1 MAESTV
7 PAENVKHFDMFIDGN
22 WQPAADGAQMDV
34 TDPATGQVFASVPRG
49 KQADLEAAVESAKR
63 GLTVWRNT
71 HPAERARILF
81 RFAQY
86 QREHA
91 QELAEVEAQDTGSSV
106 GGALW
111 TVNDVCARRFEYYAG
126 IADKVLG
133 DTFVAPGHY
142 FGFTLREPQGV
153 TAHIVPWN
161 GPLWIGSRTIAPA
174 LATGNSVVVKPSSEA
189 PLSLLKLAEM
199 AHACGIP
206 AGVFNVVT
214 GGGNELGDL
223 LTTHPGIDAIYFT
236 GSGFTAK
243 RVLKNAAE
251 TFKPA
256 VMELG
261 GKSPNIVFADA
272 DMNAAL
278 HGALWAIFANAGQ
291 ICVAGSRLLV
301 EKKIHSEFVD
311 RLAAMARGLKL
322 GKEADMGPL
331 ISARQRESVLSY
343 IAAGR
348 SEAELVTGG
357 GTPQDPAL
365 RGGYYVEPT
374 IFDNVRPGAKIA
386 KEEIFGPV
394 LAVTPFSDLDEAV
407 AIANDTHYGLASAVW
422 TSNVHTAHIVAE
434 RLEAA
439 QVYVNHYYSLAY
451 EVSRTPYKAS
461 GYGSSE
467 GPGAIDAYLKTKTVS
482 INLK

>member
-1 MAESTV
+1 MAISLRQ
-7 PAENVKHFDMFIDGN
+7 FDMFIDGK
-22 WQPAADGAQMDV
+22 WQPAADGGRLDV
-34 TDPATGQVFASVPRG
+34 YDPATGQVFATAARG
-49 KQADLEAAVESAKR
+49 RQADLDAAVESARR
-63 GLTVWRNT
+63 GLKVWRNT
-71 HPAERARILF
+71 HPAERTRILF

-91 QELAEVEAQDTGSSV
+91 QELAEIESQDVGGSV
-106 GGALW
+106 HGALW

-133 DTFVAPGHY
+133 DTFVAPGNY
-142 FGFTLREPQGV
+142 FGFTLREPIGV

-174 LATGNSVVVKPSSEA
+174 LAAGNAVIAKPSSEA

-199 AHACGIP
+199 AHDCGIP
-206 AGVFNVVT
+206 DGVFNVVT
-214 GGGNELGDL
+214 GGGSELGDA
-223 LTTHPGIDAIYFT
+223 LTLHPGIDAIYFT

-272 DMNAAL
+272 DINAAL
-278 HGALWAIFANAGQ
+278 YGALWAIFANAGQ

-301 EKKIHSEFVD
+301 DRKIHAEFVD
-311 RLAAMARGLKL
+311 KLAGLARGLKL
-322 GKEADMGPL
+322 GKEADVGPV
-331 ISARQRESVLSY
+331 ISAKQRDSILSY
-343 IAAGR
+343 IETGKT
-348 SEAELVTGG
+348 EAQLVTGG
-357 GTPQDPAL
+357 RMPDDPAL
-365 RGGYYVEPT
+365 RGGYYIEPT
-374 IFDNVRPGAKIA
+374 IFDRVKPDAKIA
-386 KEEIFGPV
+386 REEIFGPV
-394 LAVTPFSDLDEAV
+394 LAVTPFDDLDEAI
-407 AIANDTHYGLASAVW
+407 AIANDSDYGLASAVW
-422 TSNVHTAHIVAE
+422 TSNVRTAHVVAE

-439 QVYVNHYYSLAY
+439 QVYVNHYYSLSY

-467 GPGAIDAYLKTKTVS
+467 GPDAIDVYLRMKTVS

>member
-1 MAESTV
+1 MAESV
-7 PAENVKHFDMFIDGN
+7 KPAQNIKHFDMFVDGKR
-22 WQPAADGAQMDV
+22 QPAADGAQMDV
-34 TDPATGQVFASVPRG
+34 YDPATGEVFAAVPRG
-49 KQADLEAAVESAKR
+49 KQADLDAAVESAKR
-63 GLTVWRNT
+63 GLAVWRNT

-91 QELAEVEAQDTGSSV
+91 QELAEIEAQDTGSSIH
-106 GGALW
+106 GALW
-111 TVNDVCARRFEYYAG
+111 TVTDVCARRFEYYAG

-133 DTFVAPGHY
+133 DTFVAPGNY
-142 FGFTLREPQGV
+142 FSFTLREPQGV

-174 LATGNSVVVKPSSEA
+174 LAAGNSVIVKPSSEA

-199 AHACGIP
+199 AHACGVP
-206 AGVFNVVT
+206 AGVFNVLT

-243 RVLKNAAE
+243 RVLKNAAD

-256 VMELG
+256 VIELG

-272 DMNAAL
+272 DMNAAVQ
-278 HGALWAIFANAGQ
+278 GALWAIFANAGQ

-301 EKKIHSEFVD
+301 EKKIHAEFVD
-311 RLAAMARGLKL
+311 RLAALARGLKL

-331 ISARQRESVLSY
+331 ISASQRERVLSY
-343 IAAGR
+343 IATGKN
-348 SEAELVTGG
+348 EAHLVTGG
-357 GTPQDPAL
+357 SVPGDPGL

-374 IFDNVRPGAKIA
+374 IFDNVKPSAKIA

-394 LAVTPFSDLDEAV
+394 LAVMPFHDLDEAI
-407 AIANDTHYGLASAVW
+407 AIANDTDYGLASAVW
-422 TSNVHTAHIVAE
+422 TSNVRTAHLAAE

-439 QVYVNHYYSLAY
+439 QVYVNHYFTLSY
-451 EVSRTPYKAS
+451 EISRTPYKAS

-467 GPGAIDAYLKTKTVS
+467 GPAAIDAYLKTKTVS

>member
-1 MAESTV
+1 MSEAIKQTEAIT
-7 PAENVKHFDMFIDGN
+7 HFDMFIDGK
-22 WQPAADGAQMDV
+22 WQPAADGARMDV
-34 TDPATGQVFASVPRG
+34 YDPATGEVFATAPLG
-49 KQADLEAAVESAKR
+49 KQADLDAAVESAKR
-63 GLTVWRNT
+63 GLKVWRNT

-81 RFAQY
+81 RFALY
-86 QREHA
+86 LREHA
-91 QELAEVEAQDTGSSV
+91 QELAEIEAQDTGSSL
-106 GGALW
+106 GGAMW

-142 FGFTLREPQGV
+142 FGFTLREPTGV

-174 LATGNSVVVKPSSEA
+174 LATGNSVIVKPSSEA

-199 AHACGIP
+199 AHACGVP
-206 AGVFNVVT
+206 DGVFNVVT
-214 GGGNELGDL
+214 GSGSEMGDAVTL
-223 LTTHPGIDAIYFT
+223 HPGIDAIYFT

-278 HGALWAIFANAGQ
+278 QGALWAIFANAGQ

-301 EKKIHSEFVD
+301 EKKIHAEFVD

-331 ISARQRESVLSY
+331 ISARQRDSVLSY
-343 IAAGR
+343 IATGQNEARLVAGG
-348 SEAELVTGG
+348 SAPG
-357 GTPQDPAL
+357 DPGL

-374 IFDNVRPGAKIA
+374 IFDNVKPSAKIA

-394 LAVTPFSDLDEAV
+394 LAVMPFNDLDEAI

-434 RLEAA
+434 QLEAA
-439 QVYVNHYYSLAY
+439 QVYVNHYFSLAY

-461 GYGSSE
+461 GFGSSE
-467 GPGAIDAYLKTKTVS
+467 GPDAIDAYLKTKTVS